1 MTCGHCVTKVEQAL
15 KGVDGVWGAFVDL
28 ESGAAEVDFDDSR
41 AQLESLVEAVK
52 AAGYNAQVS
61 S

>member
-1 MTCGHCVTKVEQAL
+1 MTCGHCVAKVEEAL

-28 ESGAAEVDFDDSR
+28 EGSAAEVDFDDSR
-41 AQLESLVEAVK
+41 VQPESLVGAVK
-52 AAGYNAQVS
+52 AAGYDAQVS